1 MHIPLLDV
9 TVYTRGENGQP
20 VGCVVSVHGE
30 TELRV
35 VSILMVLY
43 SVVGNDI
50 GHRAAVD
57 SEQQWSWDGALRNAD
72 VEPDSWYP
80 V

>member
-1 MHIPLLDV
+1 MISASDLSGLSVELQSVLHIPLLDV
-9 TVYTRGENGQP
+9 AGTRGKNGQP

-35 VSILMVLY
+35 VSVLMVLY
-43 SVVGNDI
+43 SMAGNDI

-57 SEQQWSWDGALRNAD
+57 NEQQWS
-72 VEPDSWYP
+72 
-80 V
+80 